1 MLVLAALL
9 VAGQAVARPS
19 DEGVEEAFPAR
30 DECSAVQ
37 VTSPQQQGLH
47 AVFSASRVYDLHFRT
62 ILGGTPDGPHLLE
75 LRLYTP
81 NGHLYQVLSV
91 PFTGRHGAR
100 REPSASA
107 TLPVA
112 GTAIM
117 TSSLYGRWRVEP
129 HLDGS
134 PVPCGRSRGFVI
146 EQ

>member
-9 VAGQAVARPS
+9 VVAPAAAGRPAATA
-19 DEGVEEAFPAR
+19 EQKPLPAWR
-30 DECSAVQ
+30 ECVAVQ
-37 VTSPQQQGLH
+37 VTSPGQPSPDG
-47 AVFSASRVYDLHFRT
+47 VFSASRVYDLQLRA
-62 ILGGTPDGPHLLE
+62 LVMRRMVAGPHLLE

-81 NGHLYQVLSV
+81 NGHLYQALSV
-91 PFTGRHGAR
+91 PFSDGWPAVN
-100 REPSASA
+100 A

-134 PVPCGRSRGFVI
+134 SVPCGRSRSFVI
-146 EQ
+146 QQ